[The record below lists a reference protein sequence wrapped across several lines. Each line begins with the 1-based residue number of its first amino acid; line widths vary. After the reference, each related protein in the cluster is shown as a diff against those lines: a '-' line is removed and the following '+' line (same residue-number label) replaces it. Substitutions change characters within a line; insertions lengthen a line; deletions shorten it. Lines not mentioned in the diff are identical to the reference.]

1 MTIPVGWWFI
11 PLLVI
16 VGGLVAYYGD
26 VIGRKIG
33 KKRIKFKNLRPK
45 DFAAIST
52 SIAGGLGTLA
62 VIVVLISFSEPVRV
76 ALFEGEKARTELG
89 KVKKD
94 LASETEKLQSASE
107 MAKELEKK
115 LGLKEGELD
124 KMIAKLAETNKVRLS
139 TEERNKNL
147 VKESNQL
154 SAKVTKFGGEVKTL
168 SQEIAEYQAERE
180 KLDKEIDSA
189 KTNYNKLTGNN
200 VLLQQRNLTLEADA
214 IKLEKQYQQ
223 LEVDRAQIQ
232 EALNQL
238 NSKFDQQSQQ
248 YSKEIK
254 AAEEKLSATNRAL
267 ESQRQAL
274 EDVRRTS
281 DFFKNKATSARI
293 NPMIFSA
300 TSELSRSVLP
310 KGSSFAVAKAALISL
325 IREAREYA
333 ELKGA
338 ADTPEGS
345 FAGLLPI
352 ELPDNRGI
360 KYEAD
365 QINDFAL
372 NVLAA
377 RDFEILLIAKAAAN
391 AFESE
396 FIPIVIDYR
405 RNPVIYQKDE
415 VIFTMQV
422 DGRKDV
428 PTIAMSIIDAV
439 TTNFSDKL
447 LRDGMVPIVGSAQP
461 LGEFTNERIIAI
473 AMEIKEIG
481 RPIRLQFIAS
491 DVTEA
496 GDRVRF
502 SHRLR
507 P

>member
-76 ALFEGEKARTELG
+76 ALFEGEKAKTELV

-94 LASETEKLQSASE
+94 LASETEKLNDASE
-107 MAKELEKK
+107 MAKKLEEM

-124 KMIAKLAETNKVRLS
+124 KMITKLAETNKVRLS

-168 SQEIAEYQAERE
+168 SQEITEYQAERE
-180 KLDKEIDSA
+180 KLDKEINSA
-189 KTNYNKLTGNN
+189 KTNYNKLTINN
-200 VLLQQRNLTLEADA
+200 VELQQRNLTLEADA
-214 IKLEKQYQQ
+214 IKLEKQYKQ
-223 LEVDRAQIQ
+223 LEVDRGQIQ

-274 EDVRRTS
+274 EQLQRS
-281 DFFKNKATSARI
+281 ADFFANKAAAART
-293 NPMIFSA
+293 NPMIFA
-300 TSELSRSVLP
+300 AGDELSRIVLP
-310 KGSSFAVAKAALISL
+310 KGSSYSAARTALINL
-325 IREAREYA
+325 MRETRAFA
-333 ELKGA
+333 KLKGA
-338 ADTPEGS
+338 GQTPEGS
-345 FAGLLPI
+345 YAGMLPAGKLD
-352 ELPDNRGI
+352 E
-360 KYEAD
+360 D
-365 QINDFAL
+365 QQIDQLAL
-372 NVLAA
+372 SVLAA
-377 RDFEILLIAKAAAN
+377 KDYDILLITRSIAN
-391 AFESE
+391 SFKSE
-396 FIPIVIDYR
+396 FLPVSIDVR
-405 RNPVIYQKDE
+405 RNPVIYEKDE
-415 VIFTMQV
+415 VIFTLQV

-428 PTIAMSIIDAV
+428 PAIAMGIIEAV
-439 TTNFSDKL
+439 TTNFADKL

-473 AMEIKEIG
+473 ALEIKEVG
-481 RPIRLQFIAS
+481 RPIRLQFLAN